1 MKKIKLDPDIIEYDG
16 KGFKKVVKN
25 EDDFWNR
32 LKDIQNE
39 IDTDIFN
46 KHKCENCGEE
56 KPDVKSRGDGE
67 YLLYDDCLNNYPNE
81 TGYCSISCRISGN
94 CDGVVKMSKSEIEK
108 IKAVLSDLKNA
119 DIEDYVLNLTKAL
132 EIAVEALYYFDYE
145 ELYNG
150 SVNQTDKSTHA
161 EYAKDK
167 IKQISEILESK

>member
-46 KHKCENCGEE
+46 KHKCEDCGEE

-67 YLLYDDCLNNYPNE
+67 YLLCDDCLNNYPNE
-81 TGYCSISCRISGN
+81 TGHCSISCRISGN
-94 CDGVVKMSKSEIEK
+94 CDGSC
-108 IKAVLSDLKNA
+108 
-119 DIEDYVLNLTKAL
+119 
-132 EIAVEALYYFDYE
+132 
-145 ELYNG
+145 
-150 SVNQTDKSTHA
+150 
-161 EYAKDK
+161 
-167 IKQISEILESK
+167 